1 MSTTAAVL
9 RRAKALIDT
18 PDKWTQGTG
27 ARTASGQSV
36 ERRNGGVCFCA
47 LVAIQHVA
55 YDHLNTSAVESEY
68 AFARAIDRTPSGI
81 AIWNDAPERTH
92 PEVMAAFDRAIAACE
107 QDSA

>member
-1 MSTTAAVL
+1 MSTTVEVL
-9 RRAKALIDT
+9 RKAKALIDT
-18 PDKWTQGTG
+18 PEKWTQGAG
-27 ARTASGQSV
+27 SRSASGVIVS
-36 ERRNGGVCFCA
+36 ERRYGVCFCA